1 MTEVRFLQCGVPPAP
16 RKTAIL
22 IVEDDAALRVLYRAA
37 LTGAGYAVVTVEDGV
52 DALRHLE
59 MGHVP
64 DLVLL
69 DLELPR
75 LGGHDLHREL
85 QAHSLT
91 QDIPVV
97 VVTGTDTAGLDTAAF
112 ACVLQKP
119 VDVEQIVTAVENCL
133 RSGRRGNTR

>member
-1 MTEVRFLQCGVPPAP
+1 MTEVMFYSAVCPQAP

-22 IVEDDAALRVLYRAA
+22 IGEDDADLRVLYRAA

-59 MGHVP
+59 MGQVP
-64 DLVLL
+64 DVVLL

-75 LGGHDLHREL
+75 LPGRDLHREL

-91 QDIPVV
+91 QDIPVIV
-97 VVTGTDTAGLDTAAF
+97 ITGSDTADLDPTAF

-119 VDVEQIVTAVENCL
+119 VDVEQIVVAVE
-133 RSGRRGNTR
+133 TA

>member
-1 MTEVRFLQCGVPPAP
+1 VPPAP
-16 RKTAIL
+16 RKSSVL
-22 IVEDDAALRVLYRAA
+22 IVEDDPALRALYRVA
-37 LTGAGYAVVTVEDGV
+37 LTGAGYAVVTVEDGI

-85 QAHSLT
+85 QAHSFT

-97 VVTGTDTAGLDTAAF
+97 VVSGTDTADLDPAAF
-112 ACVLQKP
+112 ACVLRKP
-119 VDVEQIVTAVENCL
+119 VDVEQIVAAVENCL
-133 RSGRRGNTR
+133 RTSRRGNNR

>member
-1 MTEVRFLQCGVPPAP
+1 VPPAP
-16 RKTAIL
+16 RKSAIL
-22 IVEDDAALRVLYRAA
+22 IVEDDADLRALYRAA
-37 LTGAGYAVVTVEDGV
+37 LMGAGYAVVTVEDGV
-52 DALRHLE
+52 NALRHLE

-75 LGGHDLHREL
+75 LRGHDLHREL

-97 VVTGTDTAGLDTAAF
+97 VVTGTDTADLDPAAF

-119 VDVEQIVTAVENCL
+119 VDVEQIVAAVENCL
-133 RSGRRGNTR
+133 KRGRRGNNR